1 MKIRFTKSRRW
12 FVAALLLTAGV
23 VALMGSSFSARLRGV
38 ASTVMAPFGDGG
50 MYLATKIESHRKK
63 LGQRAISPTQARR
76 LQLANEELRGQLNV
90 AESQLQQFIRRAR
103 EADSL
108 FGRVP
113 YGQWRSIDALIV
125 GRDALSYG
133 KMRSVNAGKMRGV
146 AGGVPVTTRKLLTDR
161 SKALPQGLAVVSA
174 SAVVGRIVTAGEYT
188 ATLQLLTDKDFSLSA
203 KIRRIIDPSN
213 PRTITSSGETT
224 IARPITA
231 ADGLIDV
238 HASGDGVSSMIIADV
253 SEYDS
258 VRVGDWL
265 ETSDDGNL
273 PAGIRVGTVSEVTED
288 PQRVGL
294 FVRLKIAPFADLET
308 LREVYIVIPAAARPI
323 GEGE

>member
-1 MKIRFTKSRRW
+1 MNIRFTKSRRW
-12 FVAALLLTAGV
+12 FVAALLLTSAV
-23 VALMGSSFSARLRGV
+23 IALMGPSFSARLRGV

-63 LGQRAISPTQARR
+63 LGQRAISPGQARR
-76 LQLANEELRGQLNV
+76 LAQANDELRGRLHV
-90 AESQLQQFIRRAR
+90 VESQLQQFIRRSI

-113 YGQWRSIDALIV
+113 YGQWKPIAALVV

-133 KMRSVNAGKMRGV
+133 QMRSVNAGKLRG
-146 AGGVPVTTRKLLTDR
+146 AADGVPVTTRKLLTDR
-161 SKALPQGLAVVSA
+161 SKALPHALAAVSA

-188 ATLQLLTDKDFSLSA
+188 ATLQLVTDRDYSVSA
-203 KIRRIIDPSN
+203 KIRRIIDPNN

-231 ADGLIDV
+231 ADGLIAV
-238 HASGDGVSSMIIADV
+238 LAGGDGAGGMIVADV
-253 SEYDS
+253 SAYDS
-258 VRVGDWL
+258 VQIGDWL

-273 PAGIRVGTVSEVTED
+273 PAGIRIGTVSEVTED
-288 PQRVGL
+288 LQRFGL
-294 FVRLKIAPFADLET
+294 FVRLKITPFADLET
-308 LREVYIVIPAAARPI
+308 LREVYIVLPAAAKPI
-323 GEGE
+323 GEGW